1 MVGKNWESEMDE
13 VEHLHATIAALRED
27 LYDLRAELEDI
38 IESLEKVADYVL
50 LRRR

>member
-1 MVGKNWESEMDE
+1 MDE

-38 IESLEKVADYVL
+38 IESLERAL
-50 LRRR
+50 EG